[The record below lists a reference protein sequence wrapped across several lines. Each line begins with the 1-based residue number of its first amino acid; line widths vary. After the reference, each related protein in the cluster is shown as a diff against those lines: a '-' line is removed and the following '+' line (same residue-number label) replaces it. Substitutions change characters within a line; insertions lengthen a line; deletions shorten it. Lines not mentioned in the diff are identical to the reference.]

1 MDFAHLVL
9 ELCQT
14 VRGEGVVG
22 RVDERE
28 AASAGMVSIATRKEE
43 TVHAATD
50 REWWYRA
57 TESVVIAIL
66 RAHPQGCSRREF
78 KRLISSQVAVH
89 RIQAPKL
96 RRQRPTHA
104 ILKHGYMEKPAAE
117 LPQLAWH
124 RAAQHVPFCAHDPK
138 LRKHAELS
146 GQRTGDVIGRE
157 VENLQGCVE
166 MAQLS
171 RNRAV

>member
-57 TESVVIAIL
+57 TESVVIDL
-66 RAHPQGCSRREF
+66 TL
-78 KRLISSQVAVH
+78 KRMWPALANISE
-89 RIQAPKL
+89 R
-96 RRQRPTHA
+96 
-104 ILKHGYMEKPAAE
+104 
-117 LPQLAWH
+117 W
-124 RAAQHVPFCAHDPK
+124 
-138 LRKHAELS
+138 
-146 GQRTGDVIGRE
+146 
-157 VENLQGCVE
+157 
-166 MAQLS
+166 
-171 RNRAV
+171 